1 MWQCERLG
9 WSDEVV
15 LTKIGM
21 YSVTELKVNSKFLPR
36 VLLLLDYFLTV
47 LEEMEGNSGHPI
59 SRVVM

>member
-1 MWQCERLG
+1 
-9 WSDEVV
+9 VV

-47 LEEMEGNSGHPI
+47 LEEMEGNSGHQI
-59 SRVVM
+59 SHVVM